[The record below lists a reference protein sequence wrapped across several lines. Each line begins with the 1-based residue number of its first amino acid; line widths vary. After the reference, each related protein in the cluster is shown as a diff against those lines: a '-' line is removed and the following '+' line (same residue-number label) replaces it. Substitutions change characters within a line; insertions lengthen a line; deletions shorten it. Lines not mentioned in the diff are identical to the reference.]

1 MDRILTGTVF
11 GGHARVAVI
20 TLTDAVN
27 EEIKLHD
34 LSPLSAAALGR
45 TMTAGAYLGV
55 NLKNKE
61 DVFSISV
68 KGSGCIGGVVVAGN
82 GDGTLRGYVANP
94 HAELPLKANGHLDVG
109 QGIGPGTI
117 TVCKDLGLKEPYNGT
132 CELVTGEI
140 AEDFAEYLA
149 KSEGISSAVAL
160 GVLNDKNGCRAAGGV
175 IVEAMPG
182 ITEDMLVILEDV
194 MSNFGAVSTVLS
206 EKTPEEIFD
215 FYFAHLDAEVFPAKE
230 LKVKCSCGQEK
241 IENALIS
248 IGKEECENIIKEHG
262 KIEVSCHFCEKKYVF
277 TQDDVERIWG
287 K

>member
-1 MDRILTGTVF
+1 MDRILTGTIF
-11 GGHARVAVI
+11 GGYARVAVI

-45 TMTAGAYLGV
+45 TMTAGAYIGA

-68 KGSGCIGGVVVAGN
+68 KGDGCIGGVVVAGN

-94 HAELPLKANGHLDVG
+94 YAELPLKANGHLDIG
-109 QGIGPGTI
+109 GGIGSGTL

-149 KSEGISSAVAL
+149 KSEGINSAVAL

-175 IVEAMPG
+175 IAEAMPG

-215 FYFAHLDAEVFPAKE
+215 FYFSHLDAEIFPARE
-230 LKVKCSCGQEK
+230 LKLKCSCSTEK
-241 IENALIS
+241 ITDALRS
-248 IGKEECENIIKEHG
+248 IGKRECEKIIEENG
-262 KIEVSCHFCEKKYVF
+262 SIEVCCHFCEKKYVF
-277 TQDDVERIWG
+277 TQKDVEKIWE

>member
-34 LSPLSAAALGR
+34 LSPLSAAAFGR
-45 TMTAGAYLGV
+45 TMAAGAYLGA

-109 QGIGPGTI
+109 QGIGLGTI

-140 AEDFAEYLA
+140 AEDFAEYLV

-230 LKVKCSCGQEK
+230 LKIKCSCGREK

-248 IGKEECENIIKEHG
+248 IGKEECENIVKEHG
-262 KIEVSCHFCEKKYVF
+262 KIEVSCHFCEKRYVF

>member
-20 TLTDAVN
+20 TLTEAVN

-45 TMTAGAYLGV
+45 TMTAGAYLGA

-94 HAELPLKANGHLDVG
+94 HAELPLKDNGHLDVG
-109 QGIGPGTI
+109 KGIGPGTI

-194 MSNFGAVSTVLS
+194 MTNFGAVSTVLS

-215 FYFAHLDAEVFPAKE
+215 FYFAHLDAEVYPAKE
-230 LKVKCSCGQEK
+230 LKVKCSCSQEK

-262 KIEVSCHFCEKKYVF
+262 KIEVACHFCEKKYVF
-277 TQDDVERIWG
+277 TQKDVERIWE